1 MESGWVDA
9 MVDAAAMLE
18 ELYRAKLDDLRSIAA
33 AYDLPRTGGVDL
45 LRARLIRDLV
55 LEEWDL
61 SDEGLTHLKNTEL
74 GELLEVFGIKKTGS
88 IRARRQRLYLHLNH
102 DAKGLSVEALEELT
116 KDDLQTLA
124 RSLDLQVS
132 GSKQLLQSRIAGVL
146 EMQRGAWGS
155 IKRTLRREGGTLEIE
170 IPRPDGAPEAF
181 ETKHETALEEVEVES
196 TSVVEVDEGLVEGDD
211 VDNLLGS
218 AIDEVGR
225 AVEAFAGAHPDGWT
239 DGEETE
245 LRLSLQSQGVDV
257 TRGDVA
263 AELDDALREHA
274 TSPVLR
280 DDIPAEPMPELPT
293 DLTLDERADL
303 EDLERRAAEVEASC
317 RHFLSI
323 GSINDHEDVEA
334 FLNHLVQQGFD
345 TNLAHV
351 RRAILLRLHEVDR
364 RRADEEVAQ
373 RDRPSTWRG
382 REAVRAFEHYRPMLL
397 EAADAATTEGDS
409 PDARTAYL
417 AAATKLGLDLAEPA
431 VSGRVHALY
440 DLHVDLL
447 AERASMDPVASRRQ
461 SALRVLFHGSVHLDV
476 AERRTLERL
485 ERGLPALEDLI
496 AAVLDDSTGRIEP
509 GHEALIMTYLER
521 RGLEVNTPELRPRV
535 MACVGVLAAE
545 LGLISLSEIPR
556 LAPGLRISDDQIDD
570 IVHELQSLAATF
582 RVPVGHEE
590 GEETAPTSVE
600 RDGRDRRVDG
610 AKAMVDRADA
620 ILSRMLE
627 ER

>member
-1 MESGWVDA
+1 

-55 LEEWDL
+55 LGDWDL
-61 SDEGLTHLKNTEL
+61 SDEGLSNLKNVEL

-102 DAKGLSVEALEELT
+102 DAKGLSVEALEEAT

-124 RSLDLQVS
+124 RALDLQVS

-146 EMQRGAWGS
+146 EMQRGAWGP
-155 IKRTLRREGGTLEIE
+155 IKRALRREGGATGISVPQPE
-170 IPRPDGAPEAF
+170 GAPLREETSEQHQQPEDAQVDVVDPIEAAT
-181 ETKHETALEEVEVES
+181 EDDADDEPPAS
-196 TSVVEVDEGLVEGDD
+196 TTSD
-211 VDNLLGS
+211 
-218 AIDEVGR
+218 VGR
-225 AVEAFAGAHPDGWT
+225 AVEAFADAHPDGWT

-245 LRLSLQSQGVDV
+245 LRMTLQSQGVDV

-263 AELDDALREHA
+263 AELDDALREFA
-274 TSPVLR
+274 VSP
-280 DDIPAEPMPELPT
+280 PALEELPPEPMPEEPT
-293 DLTLDERADL
+293 ALTLDERADL
-303 EDLERRAAEVEASC
+303 DDLDRRTAEVEASC
-317 RHFLSI
+317 RHYLSI
-323 GSINDHEDVEA
+323 GSIHDTADVDA
-334 FLNHLVQQGFD
+334 FLDHLVQQGFD
-345 TNLAHV
+345 TTKHHV
-351 RRAILLRLHEVDR
+351 RQAIIVRLHDVDR
-364 RRADEEVAQ
+364 RRADEELAQ

-382 REAVRAFEHYRPMLL
+382 REAVRAFEHQRPMLL
-397 EAADAATTEGDS
+397 EAVDAATMEGDS
-409 PDARTAYL
+409 PEARSAYL
-417 AAATKLGLDLAEPA
+417 TAATNLGLDLSEPA

-440 DLHVDLL
+440 DLHVELL

-476 AERRTLERL
+476 AARRTLERL
-485 ERGLPALEDLI
+485 ERGLPAFEDLV

-521 RGLEVNTPELRPRV
+521 RGLEVNTADLRPRV
-535 MACVGVLAAE
+535 MACAGVLAAE
-545 LGLISLSEIPR
+545 MGLISLSEIPR
-556 LAPGLRISDDQIDD
+556 LAPGLRVSDDQIDD
-570 IVHELQSLAATF
+570 IVHELQSLAASF
-582 RVPVGHEE
+582 RVPVGRDEDPE
-590 GEETAPTSVE
+590 DASTPPAA

-620 ILSRMLE
+620 VLSRMLE

>member
-1 MESGWVDA
+1 

-55 LEEWDL
+55 LGAWDL
-61 SDEGLTHLKNTEL
+61 SDEGLANLKNVEL

-102 DAKGLSVEALEELT
+102 DAKGLSVEALEEAT

-124 RSLDLQVS
+124 RALDLQVS

-146 EMQRGAWGS
+146 EMQRGAWGP
-155 IKRTLRREGGTLEIE
+155 IKRALRREGGATGIKVPQPE
-170 IPRPDGAPEAF
+170 GAPLPPEAS
-181 ETKHETALEEVEVES
+181 EQHHQPEDDQVDVADPLEATTEDVED
-196 TSVVEVDEGLVEGDD
+196 VDEPAASTTSD
-211 VDNLLGS
+211 
-218 AIDEVGR
+218 VGR
-225 AVEAFAGAHPDGWT
+225 AVEAFADAHPDGWT

-245 LRLSLQSQGVDV
+245 LRMTLQSQGVDV

-263 AELDDALREHA
+263 AELDDALREFA
-274 TSPVLR
+274 VSPAALEELA
-280 DDIPAEPMPELPT
+280 PEPMPEEPT
-293 DLTLDERADL
+293 ALTLDERADL
-303 EDLERRAAEVEASC
+303 DDLERRTAEVEASC
-317 RHFLSI
+317 RHYLSI
-323 GSINDHEDVEA
+323 GSIHDNADVDA
-334 FLNHLVQQGFD
+334 FLDHLVQQGFD
-345 TNLAHV
+345 TTKQHI
-351 RRAILLRLHEVDR
+351 RQAILVQLHDVDR
-364 RRADEEVAQ
+364 RRTEEDLAQ

-382 REAVRAFEHYRPMLL
+382 REAVRAFEHHRPMLL
-397 EAADAATTEGDS
+397 EAVDAATMEGDS
-409 PDARTAYL
+409 PEARSAYL
-417 AAATKLGLDLAEPA
+417 AAATNLGLDLAEPA

-440 DLHVDLL
+440 DLHVELL

-476 AERRTLERL
+476 TERRTLERL
-485 ERGLPALEDLI
+485 ERGLPAFEDLV
-496 AAVLDDSTGRIEP
+496 AAVLEDSTGRIEP

-521 RGLEVNTPELRPRV
+521 RGLEVNTADLRPRV
-535 MACVGVLAAE
+535 MACAGVLAAE
-545 LGLISLSEIPR
+545 MGLISLSEIPR
-556 LAPGLRISDDQIDD
+556 LAPGLRVSDDQIDD
-570 IVHELQSLAATF
+570 IVHELQSLAAAF
-582 RVPVGHEE
+582 RVPVGHDEDLE
-590 GEETAPTSVE
+590 DEPMPPAA

-620 ILSRMLE
+620 VLSRMLE